1 MTEREEELI
10 KQLVNNREELREM
23 LNSIVELRKKTDSLL
38 PSTLAD
44 FRNRYIF
51 DEKLKLI
58 ASIFDL
64 ELKTRDK
71 LDSSIKSELEILR
84 KSKLDDEDKKYNVDD
99 IAEIANMIESFRK
112 TKLKIYD
119 NIDNIKKS
127 NNIGDA

>member
-23 LNSIVELRKKTDSLL
+23 LNSVVELRKKTDSLL

>member
-23 LNSIVELRKKTDSLL
+23 LNSVVELRKKTDSLL
-38 PSTLAD
+38 PNTLAD
-44 FRNRYIF
+44 FRNRYMF

-99 IAEIANMIESFRK
+99 IAEIASMIESFRK

-119 NIDNIKKS
+119 NTDNIKKS

>member
-23 LNSIVELRKKTDSLL
+23 LKSVVELRKKTDSLL

-119 NIDNIKKS
+119 NTDNIKKS

>member
-119 NIDNIKKS
+119 NTDNIKKS

>member
-23 LNSIVELRKKTDSLL
+23 LNSVVELRKKTDSLL

-84 KSKLDDEDKKYNVDD
+84 QSKLDDEDKKYNVDD

-119 NIDNIKKS
+119 NTDNIKKS